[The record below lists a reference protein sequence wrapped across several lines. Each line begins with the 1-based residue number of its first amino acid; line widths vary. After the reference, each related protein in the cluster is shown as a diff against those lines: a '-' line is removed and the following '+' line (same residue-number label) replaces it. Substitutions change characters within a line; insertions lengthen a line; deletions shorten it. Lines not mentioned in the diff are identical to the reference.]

1 LTLKVR
7 TVFEKQIINFSGQF
21 AHRNHD
27 EGAAC
32 PREAQRSPG
41 YPLQSFCPCCFG
53 LEGKKDFR
61 FYPWPMPARS
71 FCLITNLF
79 ISK

>member
-7 TVFEKQIINFSGQF
+7 TVFEKQIINFIEQF
-21 AHRNHD
+21 AHRNRD

-41 YPLQSFCPCCFG
+41 YPLQVRTPRNPNLGGLSVSIPCRCQHVVHLSLNK
-53 LEGKKDFR
+53 LE
-61 FYPWPMPARS
+61 
-71 FCLITNLF
+71 L
-79 ISK
+79 